1 MKNRTQKRFRLE
13 AVIHNLSQK
22 SQVCAKRMSQSY
34 HSHQIH
40 TKMTKMMF
48 VKKNKYQV
56 RLFITYDHNFLH
68 RSFKTS
74 LRETRRTG
82 FYTVRHQFQIK
93 RVFINS
99 LHPVTP
105 EKLGTA
111 EIMRLLSIPY
121 KNRKLNRLVVD
132 EVKFSS
138 PSNHCVSWVS
148 WYRHIVS
155 PNGVTIFDPTI
166 RSWATF
172 VVNFLTCPSWR
183 WQPLLLLCKL

>member
-1 MKNRTQKRFRLE
+1 MKNRTQKHFRLE
-13 AVIHNLSQK
+13 QWFTIYHRSRK
-22 SQVCAKRMSQSY
+22 SAPKECRSRVTHVRFTQRWQRWCLLK
-34 HSHQIH
+34 
-40 TKMTKMMF
+40 
-48 VKKNKYQV
+48 KYQV

-68 RSFKTS
+68 RSFKIS

-99 LHPVTP
+99 LHLVTP

-132 EVKFSS
+132 EVKFSR

-172 VVNFLTCPSWR
+172 DASFLTCPSWR
-183 WQPLLLLCKL
+183 WQPLLLICKL